1 MAWNR
6 KDNKNALLRLQKSN
20 NNNMKYD
27 KSVEVKK
34 ACSRTCIGGYEGDLT
49 FCSYYGL
56 LVE

>member
-34 ACSRTCIGGYEGDLT
+34 ACSRTCIGGYSNFL
-49 FCSYYGL
+49 FL
-56 LVE
+56 LWLAG